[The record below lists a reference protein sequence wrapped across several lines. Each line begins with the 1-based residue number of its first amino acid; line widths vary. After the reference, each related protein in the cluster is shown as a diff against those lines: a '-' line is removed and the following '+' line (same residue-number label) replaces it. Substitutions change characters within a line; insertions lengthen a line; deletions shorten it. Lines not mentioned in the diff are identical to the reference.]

1 MPDNYGERI
10 LNARDRACVCL
21 CAGVHVCSHARVYR
35 DLSLDE
41 EGLRCGGIEM
51 VRRARQDS
59 LTAGQLQEKPVFV
72 TRERITAIDFNGSNK
87 MQVASAAHSP

>member
-1 MPDNYGERI
+1 MRI
-10 LNARDRACVCL
+10 ITVNVNSTRAIVYVCVCVCL
-21 CAGVHVCSHARVYR
+21 HVCSHARVYH

-41 EGLRCGGIEM
+41 EGPRCGGIEM
-51 VRRARQDS
+51 VRRARRDS

-72 TRERITAIDFNGSNK
+72 TRERITAIDSNGSNK